1 MTDDSESVF
10 KILDKIRNQLN
21 NAISIS
27 PEIICVVMLLN
38 ALWSDKNEEISL
50 DEAEKLYVFSMESLF
65 GLNGDPRGR
74 GNSGLPVMMLIAW
87 KL

>member
-1 MTDDSESVF
+1 
-10 KILDKIRNQLN
+10 
-21 NAISIS
+21 
-27 PEIICVVMLLN
+27 MLLN